1 MNEIVNF
8 VRAFGLYRSASIYSL
23 KIMHSTREWVSYLT
37 CPIVE
42 KQNNNYIITYIYNMK
57 EYKIQCK
64 KNRNR
69 IHILYIKDENDN
81 EISDKVK
88 PFMGPFLDFH
98 GISTSPSFLGYD
110 KLSFHMLNGEK
121 KIFFYNEIISLY

>member
-1 MNEIVNF
+1 
-8 VRAFGLYRSASIYSL
+8 
-23 KIMHSTREWVSYLT
+23 
-37 CPIVE
+37 
-42 KQNNNYIITYIYNMK
+42 MK